1 MGWSKKAIFALHNMW
16 TAHYTPYK
24 AQAFRIQTYD
34 WGLPFKTSW
43 RRLTNNLVY
52 SFQRHNIKA
61 VYLNVPG
68 TTDC

>member
-34 WGLPFKTSW
+34 WGLPFKTS
-43 RRLTNNLVY
+43 
-52 SFQRHNIKA
+52 
-61 VYLNVPG
+61 
-68 TTDC
+68 